1 LKLSAEAGAMRAQ
14 RFALAIVEAAALFV
28 APTETVAAMRA
39 ALVRVVGRHRT
50 LADGR
55 IRLCGHANL
64 HG

>member
-1 LKLSAEAGAMRAQ
+1 MRAQ